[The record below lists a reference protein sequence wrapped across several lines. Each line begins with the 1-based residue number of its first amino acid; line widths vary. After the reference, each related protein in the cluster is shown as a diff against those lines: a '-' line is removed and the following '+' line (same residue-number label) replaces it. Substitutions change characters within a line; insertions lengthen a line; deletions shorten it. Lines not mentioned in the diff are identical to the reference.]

1 MDGRDLLQ
9 SNLSREN
16 LIIPDI
22 DVKNERIRIRKAEW
36 YEKNKERL
44 AEKWS
49 SDPKRKETQK
59 KYYKNNKKKIS
70 DRAKK
75 WNKENHGQRKII
87 QMRWLHKKS
96 WQGGWNGNRSN

>member
-49 SDPKRKETQK
+49 NDPKRKETQK

-70 DRAKK
+70 DREKK

-96 WQGGWNGNRSN
+96 WQGGWNGN

>member
-9 SNLSREN
+9 SNQSREN

-22 DVKNERIRIRKAEW
+22 DIKNERIRIRKAEW

-49 SDPKRKETQK
+49 NDPKRKETQK

-96 WQGGWNGNRSN
+96 WQGGWNGN

>member
-16 LIIPDI
+16 LIIPDN

-49 SDPKRKETQK
+49 NDPKRKETQK

-96 WQGGWNGNRSN
+96 WQGGWNGN

>member
-1 MDGRDLLQ
+1 MDGKDLLQ
-9 SNLSREN
+9 SDLSREN

-22 DVKNERIRIRKAEW
+22 DIKNERIRRKKAEW

-49 SDPKRKETQK
+49 SDPKRKETQRI
-59 KYYKNNKKKIS
+59 YYKKNKIKIS

-96 WQGGWNGNRSN
+96 WQGGWNGN

>member
-9 SNLSREN
+9 SNQSREN

-22 DVKNERIRIRKAEW
+22 DVKNERIRRRKAEW

-49 SDPKRKETQK
+49 NDPKRKDTQK
-59 KYYKNNKKKIS
+59 KYYKSNKKKIM
-70 DRAKK
+70 DRAKICY
-75 WNKENHGQRKII
+75 KENHGQRKII

-96 WQGGWNGNRSN
+96 WQGGWNGN

>member
-1 MDGRDLLQ
+1 MQNDQ
-9 SNLSREN
+9 SREN

-22 DVKNERIRIRKAEW
+22 DIKNERIRRRKAEW

-49 SDPKRKETQK
+49 NDPKRKETQK
-59 KYYKNNKKKIS
+59 IYYKSNKKKIM
-70 DRAKK
+70 DRAKR

>member
-9 SNLSREN
+9 SNPSREN

-96 WQGGWNGNRSN
+96 WQGGWNGN

>member
-1 MDGRDLLQ
+1 MDGKDLLQ
-9 SNLSREN
+9 SDQSREN
-16 LIIPDI
+16 LIIPDVDI
-22 DVKNERIRIRKAEW
+22 KNERIKRRKAEW

-49 SDPKRKETQK
+49 NDPKRKETQK
-59 KYYKNNKKKIS
+59 NYYKSNKKKIM
-70 DRAKK
+70 DRAKR

-96 WQGGWNGNRSN
+96 WHGGWNGN

>member
-9 SNLSREN
+9 SNQSREN
-16 LIIPDI
+16 LIIPDVDI
-22 DVKNERIRIRKAEW
+22 KNERIKRRKAEW

-49 SDPKRKETQK
+49 NDPKRKETQK
-59 KYYKNNKKKIS
+59 NYYKSNKKKIM
-70 DRAKK
+70 DRAKR

-96 WQGGWNGNRSN
+96 WQGGWNGN

>member
-96 WQGGWNGNRSN
+96 WQGGWNGN